1 MLESIYQANAVAA
14 ILITLSLI
22 WLAAFAL
29 TRITK
34 LLRLPNVTG
43 YIISGVLIGP
53 SVLRLIPADII
64 GGMDFVTDAALTFIA
79 FSVGKYLKLSSL
91 KKQGIGVIVLTLCE
105 ALLGGAFAC
114 AAMMLMGL
122 PFQFCLLLGAIG
134 SATAPASS
142 IMTIRQ
148 YKAKGVFVDTL
159 MQVAALDDAVALI
172 AFSICAAVVSGSSE
186 GVSVMDTVLPVVYN
200 VGMLAFGALLGF
212 VMVKLLTPARSKE
225 HRLAL
230 ACAFLFLEAGVS
242 AALDVS
248 PMLGAMAMGAC
259 YMNMGG
265 EKSLF
270 KQLGKFTPPITILF
284 FVLSGMRLDLSA
296 LKTAGLAG
304 VVYFAARILGKY
316 TGAYTGASLARMDR
330 PVRKYLGLALIPQA
344 GVSIGLAVLG
354 SRLLPAEYG
363 DMLTV
368 IILSSSVLY
377 EMIGPACAK
386 LALHLSGAI
395 PAAKPARV
403 GEASTN
409 VHG

>member
-91 KKQGIGVIVLTLCE
+91 KKQGMGVIVLTLCE

-122 PFQFCLLLGAIG
+122 PLQFCLLLGAIG

-316 TGAYTGASLARMDR
+316 TGAYTGASLARMER

-395 PAAKPARV
+395 PAAKSARV

>member
-1 MLESIYQANAVAA
+1 
-14 ILITLSLI
+14 
-22 WLAAFAL
+22 
-29 TRITK
+29 
-34 LLRLPNVTG
+34 
-43 YIISGVLIGP
+43 
-53 SVLRLIPADII
+53 
-64 GGMDFVTDAALTFIA
+64 
-79 FSVGKYLKLSSL
+79 
-91 KKQGIGVIVLTLCE
+91 
-105 ALLGGAFAC
+105 
-114 AAMMLMGL
+114 
-122 PFQFCLLLGAIG
+122 
-134 SATAPASS
+134 
-142 IMTIRQ
+142 
-148 YKAKGVFVDTL
+148 
-159 MQVAALDDAVALI
+159 
-172 AFSICAAVVSGSSE
+172 
-186 GVSVMDTVLPVVYN
+186 
-200 VGMLAFGALLGF
+200 MLAFGALLGF

-316 TGAYTGASLARMDR
+316 TGAYTGASLARMER